1 MNILKKIRKLKYTEP
16 RRIVLKDK
24 NISVLTPKEIQK
36 FREEMRSVQEDLRT
50 SKLLNQSL
58 DETIMLGI
66 ELAKANNRVIATEET
81 NNL

>member
-1 MNILKKIRKLKYTEP
+1 
-16 RRIVLKDK
+16 
-24 NISVLTPKEIQK
+24 
-36 FREEMRSVQEDLRT
+36 MRSVQEDLRT